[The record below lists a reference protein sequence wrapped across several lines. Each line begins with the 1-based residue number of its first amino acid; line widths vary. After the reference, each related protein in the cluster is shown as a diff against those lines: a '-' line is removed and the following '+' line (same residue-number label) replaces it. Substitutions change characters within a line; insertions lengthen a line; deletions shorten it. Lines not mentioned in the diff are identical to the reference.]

1 MKAKRRQITI
11 TNKRVDD
18 EFNSLG
24 KGRVSK
30 FIEECVLYYLDSVEN
45 GYVTK
50 DQVKGIVLDCL
61 KDIPI
66 YSGEISNPN
75 YTNNVDQL
83 KDDVLEI
90 LGL

>member
-18 EFNSLG
+18 EFNRVGRG
-24 KGRVSK
+24 KVSK
-30 FIEECVLYYLDSVEN
+30 FIEGCVLYYLDNLKN
-45 GYVTK
+45 GYVTQ

-66 YSGEISNPN
+66 YSGEISNQN

-83 KDDVLEI
+83 KDDVLDV

>member
-50 DQVKGIVLDCL
+50 DQVKGIVIGCL

-66 YSGEISNPN
+66 YIGEISNPN

-83 KDDVLEI
+83 KDDVLDV